1 MAPVWSAR
9 QAFVMVDYRIEDHFV
24 DTPYVFLDL
33 DFADTYS
40 CLLPVRAIDEE
51 SETDGSA

>member
-9 QAFVMVDYRIEDHFV
+9 QAFVLVHCRIEDHFV
-24 DTPYVFLDL
+24 DVFLVL

>member
-1 MAPVWSAR
+1 MWSAR

-40 CLLPVRAIDEE
+40 FCISEQLLDRFAD
-51 SETDGSA
+51 